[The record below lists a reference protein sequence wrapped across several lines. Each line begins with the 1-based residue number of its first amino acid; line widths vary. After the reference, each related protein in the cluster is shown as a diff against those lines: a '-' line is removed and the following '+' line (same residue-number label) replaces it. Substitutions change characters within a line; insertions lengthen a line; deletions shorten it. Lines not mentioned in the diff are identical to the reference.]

1 MMTEKKVCE
10 KTARVLFTKIFVL
23 HKLTISNPTFF
34 IYKLASDAEKESIK
48 RSPLKKKLFVV
59 AQRIKCTCFNLF
71 LHEPILSCAFK
82 TLISDHKWNP
92 TLPNYIFLWY
102 FWFFQKSIT
111 NLVLNIVF
119 CFKKNCL
126 STISIEKLQT

>member
-1 MMTEKKVCE
+1 
-10 KTARVLFTKIFVL
+10 
-23 HKLTISNPTFF
+23 
-34 IYKLASDAEKESIK
+34 
-48 RSPLKKKLFVV
+48 
-59 AQRIKCTCFNLF
+59 LF

-102 FWFFQKSIT
+102 FLFFQKSIT

-126 STISIEKLQT
+126 STISIKKLQTEITNCTLIS